1 MMLQFIMPRPGQD
14 SKSPR
19 AKLPLKAISPL
30 CLRPQ
35 WGTN

>member
-14 SKSPR
+14 SKVSASEAPPR
-19 AKLPLKAISPL
+19 SNFPL